1 MLRFSFDIFLSTEI
15 SDSGRFAVFDEYAS
29 AENSF
34 FLEIIIK
41 TIPVI
46 IEIGEYIM
54 FLHNGKKIWEGNN
67 KNILKTKVKE
77 LNEFVFSNKLMKK
90 LR

>member
-1 MLRFSFDIFLSTEI
+1 M
-15 SDSGRFAVFDEYAS
+15 
-29 AENSF
+29 NS
-34 FLEIIIK
+34 
-41 TIPVI
+41 V